1 VSSADVEATFTVPQA
16 LLPGNKATAVALL
29 RGYFDIDAFHAG
41 GGFTGALFDTWDP
54 TRTRAAFPDTFTADD
69 LQAVA
74 FLSADIGVRAA
85 VELLDRQR
93 ARFET
98 LLQAVGPDRDLVDE
112 GEPITHSWPAT
123 VLNRALRELPGIGPT
138 RASKLIARKRPRL
151 VPIYDSVIDEHVL
164 AGSGRLWEPLRRAL
178 RQDDRALHRHL
189 LDLRSAAGLSE
200 VVSPLRVFDVIA
212 WREGRRASKA
222 NSLQTTIDDTR

>member
-1 VSSADVEATFTVPQA
+1 MSRAQAAAPFTVPQA
-16 LLPGNKATAVALL
+16 LLPGNEATAVALL
-29 RGYFDIDAFHAG
+29 RGYFDVDAFHAG

-54 TRTRAAFPDTFTADD
+54 TGTKGASPNSFTPDD

-98 LLQAVGPDRDLVDE
+98 LLAAVGPDRDLVDE
-112 GEPITHSWPAT
+112 AEPITADWPAT
-123 VLNRALRELPGIGPT
+123 VLNHALRELPDIGPT

-151 VPIYDSVIDEHVL
+151 VPIYDSVIDKHVL
-164 AGSGRLWEPLRRAL
+164 AGSGRLGEPMRLAL
-178 RQDDRALHRHL
+178 RADDGALHRHL
-189 LDLRSAAGLSE
+189 LEVRAAAGLNE
-200 VVSPLRVFDVIA
+200 AVSALRVFDVIA
-212 WREGRRASKA
+212 WREGRRSSASQ
-222 NSLQTTIDDTR
+222 S